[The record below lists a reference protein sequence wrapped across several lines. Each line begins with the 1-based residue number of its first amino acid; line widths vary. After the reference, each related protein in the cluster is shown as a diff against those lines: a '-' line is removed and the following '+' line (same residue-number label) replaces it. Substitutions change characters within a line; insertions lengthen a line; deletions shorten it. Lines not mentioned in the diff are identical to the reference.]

1 MELNLHASTRDEL
14 LFELV
19 DLIPG
24 VSRNLEWRAQL
35 HRALVE
41 RENLCC
47 TAMGHGVAIPHT
59 RSTIGG
65 VSGQKMIVFGKHRE
79 GLQYC
84 LNDPTAV
91 SLFFLLIAPDV
102 YQHLQTLA
110 RLTRLLRNE
119 DLRRQLH
126 DASSPDEVIRAISH
140 AELRTFADA
149 A

>member
-1 MELNLHASTRDEL
+1 MELSLHASTRDDL
-14 LFELV
+14 LFELI

-24 VSRNLEWRAQL
+24 VSRNLEWRGQL
-35 HRALVE
+35 HHALVE

-65 VSGQKMIVFGKHRE
+65 VSGQKIIVFGKSRE

-84 LNDPTAV
+84 LNDPTPV
-91 SLFFLLIAPDV
+91 SLFFLLLAPDV
-102 YQHLQTLA
+102 YQHLQALA

-119 DLRRQLH
+119 ELRRQLY
-126 DASSPDEVIRAISH
+126 DASTPNEVIDAIGH
-140 AELRTFADA
+140 AELRIFADA